1 MNPHSRSENLL
12 GIALIV
18 LSASMFSVVDAFSK
32 LVAETQSIGQVVFA
46 RYIFALI
53 ILFATTRPKQ
63 LRTLFHTRR
72 PVFQIVRA
80 FGPICVSFAMVL
92 AVHHLP
98 LAEATVILF
107 AAPFLVVIMAGPIL
121 GERVHP
127 SSWIGVILGFAAV
140 VMVARPG
147 FSSLSQF
154 LIYPLA
160 AAVFYALYQ
169 ITTRAITAKGEDPR
183 TTLAWTLVIGGI
195 VAIPIAV
202 VTWQPVEAGTWLLM
216 AGLGVSFYIAQW
228 LMVTAYANATAGLLA
243 PFAYAQ
249 VIAAAII
256 GYIVFAAT
264 PDAWTIAG
272 VVLITASGAYVARAQ
287 AANRQPAGR

>member
-1 MNPHSRSENLL
+1 
-12 GIALIV
+12 
-18 LSASMFSVVDAFSK
+18 MFSVVDALSK
-32 LVAETQSIGQVVFA
+32 VLAETQSIGQVVFA

-53 ILFATTRPKQ
+53 IVLATTHPKRI
-63 LRTLFHTRR
+63 RTLFHTTR
-72 PVFQIVRA
+72 PGFQIVRA
-80 FGPICVSFAMVL
+80 FGPICVSFTMVL

-127 SSWIGVILGFAAV
+127 SSWIGVVLGFAAV

-147 FSSLSQF
+147 FSDLSQF

-160 AAVFYALYQ
+160 AAFFYALYQ
-169 ITTRAITAKGEDPR
+169 ITTRALTAKGENPR
-183 TTLAWTLVIGGI
+183 TTLAWTLVIGAI
-195 VAIPIAV
+195 VSIPIAIA
-202 VTWQPVEAGTWLLM
+202 TWQPVSPETWLFM
-216 AGLGVSFYIAQW
+216 IGLGVSFYLAQW

-249 VIAAAII
+249 VIAATII
-256 GYIVFAAT
+256 SFTFFQAA
-264 PDAWTIAG
+264 PDLWTIAG

-287 AANRQPAGR
+287 ASVRKATRA